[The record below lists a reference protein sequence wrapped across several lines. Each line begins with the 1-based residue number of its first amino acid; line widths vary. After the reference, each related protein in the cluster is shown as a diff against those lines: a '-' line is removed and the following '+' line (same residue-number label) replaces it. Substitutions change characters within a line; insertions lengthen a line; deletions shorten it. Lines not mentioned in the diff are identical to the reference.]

1 MSDEDAA
8 LPPNPSPTPPRSTR
22 AVARQGTSAVAFED
36 EEIDAD
42 DPLLDFEPFI
52 HAAPR
57 ANSITPDIQRRFV
70 AELRACG
77 VVKQAARK
85 VGKSLEALYKLRE
98 RPGAEGFAAAWDAAR
113 ERFGARLHD
122 FASARVMEG
131 DERPIVSQGRIL
143 GWHTV
148 YDYPTIRFMLRHN
161 LPERYSPAAEA
172 LKPGHP
178 AYDKLADAMLAVYN
192 RKLRQARADVTPQA
206 MAIHTHRRLR
216 DWRHCE
222 KLAAM
227 GRDPDT
233 AWDYDAGY
241 FWDEVVSRVGYTG
254 DKVLAMES
262 LFDPTTYFMF
272 MQTRLLLTGLIYQVS
287 NKITRW

>member
-1 MSDEDAA
+1 MSDQTSPDS
-8 LPPNPSPTPPRSTR
+8 NPTPAPPRSTR

-36 EEIDAD
+36 EEVDAD

-57 ANSITPDIQRRFV
+57 ANSITPQVQRRFV

-161 LPERYSPAAEA
+161 LPERYSPAAEE

-178 AYDKLADAMLAVYN
+178 AYDKLADAMLEVYN

-216 DWRHCE
+216 TWRHRE

-233 AWDYDAGY
+233 ARDG
-241 FWDEVVSRVGYTG
+241 WDETEADGKPCLPHEGWLAGEKRAEAERFL
-254 DKVLAMES
+254 KVLEEK
-262 LFDPTTYFMF
+262 D
-272 MQTRLLLTGLIYQVS
+272 RRKG
-287 NKITRW
+287 